1 MCIHLT
7 VLVRRPTDASWS
19 CHSWVPSSIHKRF
32 TGRGTQNYDP
42 HAYRICPCMI
52 PPSVNTTIG
61 SQLSLPS
68 GFSHHRMLHVTIF
81 PRGQLLGNTDRS
93 GNVGVLHGA
102 FAHGRYLSA
111 AQQKYLSNRNKEKP
125 FTWETQ
131 QTSKVSAF
139 PLDGL
144 IEAKIL
150 PSRKQ

>member
-1 MCIHLT
+1 
-7 VLVRRPTDASWS
+7 
-19 CHSWVPSSIHKRF
+19 
-32 TGRGTQNYDP
+32 
-42 HAYRICPCMI
+42 
-52 PPSVNTTIG
+52 
-61 SQLSLPS
+61 
-68 GFSHHRMLHVTIF
+68 MLHVPIF

-125 FTWETQ
+125 FTLETQ

-139 PLDGL
+139 PLDGP

-150 PSRKQ
+150 AFWETMRQAGVQAILF